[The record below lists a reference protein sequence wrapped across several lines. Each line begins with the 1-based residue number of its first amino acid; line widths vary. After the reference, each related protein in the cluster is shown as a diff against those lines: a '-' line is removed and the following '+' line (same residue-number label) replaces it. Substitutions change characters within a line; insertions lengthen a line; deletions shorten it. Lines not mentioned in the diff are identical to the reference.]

1 VASRVEV
8 GRGCGSTGE
17 CKGSNCRASRCAFI
31 GRGGATARDYGH
43 QCHGGTGGFDDFQEG
58 VLEGGG

>member
-1 VASRVEV
+1 MWEARESE
-8 GRGCGSTGE
+8 GAATEALE
-17 CKGSNCRASRCAFI
+17 CALI